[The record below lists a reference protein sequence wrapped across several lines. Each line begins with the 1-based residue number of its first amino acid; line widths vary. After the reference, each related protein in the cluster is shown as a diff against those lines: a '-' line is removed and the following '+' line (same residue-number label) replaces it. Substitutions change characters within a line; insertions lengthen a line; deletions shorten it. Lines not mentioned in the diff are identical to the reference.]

1 MARVFSYRNYGVY
14 VLNERGA
21 PHHLP
26 HAHVKHRG
34 RRVASVFLVSLEV
47 FNAIERL
54 PTDLVRMIAS
64 EQYALLEAWEELNDD
79 IRGADEP
86 VG

>member
-1 MARVFSYRNYGVY
+1 MPRVLSYRNYGVY
-14 VLNERGA
+14 VLDERGS

-47 FNAIERL
+47 INAIERL
-54 PTDLVRMIAS
+54 PPDLVKMIAS
-64 EQYALLEAWEELNDD
+64 QQYALLEAWKELNDD
-79 IRGADEP
+79 I
-86 VG
+86 

>member
-1 MARVFSYRNYGVY
+1 MPRVFSYRNYGVY
-14 VLNERGA
+14 VLDERGS

-34 RRVASVFLVSLEV
+34 WRVASVFLVSLEV

-54 PTDLVRMIAS
+54 PSDLMKLIAS
-64 EQYALLEAWEELNDD
+64 EQSVLLEAWKELNDD
-79 IRGADEP
+79 TRGADGP

>member
-1 MARVFSYRNYGVY
+1 MPRVFSYRNYGVY
-14 VLNERGA
+14 VLDERGS

-47 FNAIERL
+47 INAIERL
-54 PTDLVRMIAS
+54 PPDLVKMIAS
-64 EQYALLEAWEELNDD
+64 QQSALLEAWKELNGDT
-79 IRGADEP
+79 
-86 VG
+86 

>member
-1 MARVFSYRNYGVY
+1 MPRVFSYRNYGVY
-14 VLNERGA
+14 VLDERGA

-47 FNAIERL
+47 VNATERL
-54 PTDLVRMIAS
+54 PKDLIEMIES
-64 EQYALLEAWEELNDD
+64 EQSALLEAWRELNDD
-79 IRGADEP
+79 T
-86 VG
+86 